1 MDKLPKQNRRCLAF
15 AVACLVASAFSVAAQ
30 EDVIRVETELVNLNV
45 VVMDRQ
51 GRRVSGLTR
60 EDFEVF
66 EDQAQ
71 QEISHFNAE
80 ERPLRLVLVFDVSL
94 SMEAILPIVKQE
106 ARALLRILRPDDEV
120 SVISFASQVRRH
132 SDWLKRE
139 EAGDIISSVVPE
151 PHSYFPL
158 PTGVDPNV
166 GVDPNTYL
174 YEAFQYIF
182 DNFKAPH
189 DRVAVLMFS
198 DGRDTRA
205 GRDIRNVK
213 KRAQNVGE
221 EVRRQAQESWALLY
235 PIRYQTER
243 EMPKVVRGPF
253 PSFGIRLGSPA
264 ADPGRK
270 LFAQIAEATG
280 GELFDWTTRQDL
292 LTAIGHA
299 LADLRGQYGIA
310 YTPRRTNSKD
320 DFRRIK
326 VRVKRPSLVVR
337 TREGYFDSSLQR
349 PGGSSHTPPNHR

>member
-1 MDKLPKQNRRCLAF
+1 MNKLAKQTRRCLAF
-15 AVACLVASAFSVAAQ
+15 AVACLLFSAFSVAAQ

-51 GRRVSGLTR
+51 GRRVSGLKR

-80 ERPLRLVLVFDVSL
+80 ERPLRLVLVFDVSF

-106 ARALLRILRPDDEV
+106 AHALLRILRPDDEV
-120 SVISFASQVRRH
+120 SILSFASQVRRH
-132 SDWLKRE
+132 SDWLNRE
-139 EAGDIISSVVPE
+139 QAEDVITSVAPE
-151 PHSYFPL
+151 PHSYY
-158 PTGVDPNV
+158 PTGVAPSP
-166 GVDPNTYL
+166 GADPNTYL

-189 DRVAVLMFS
+189 DRIAVIMFT

-205 GRDIRNVK
+205 GRVIGNAK
-213 KRAQNVGE
+213 KRAKDVGE
-221 EVRRQAQESWALLY
+221 EVRRQAQESWVLVY
-235 PIRYQTER
+235 PICYQTER

-280 GELFDWTTRQDL
+280 GEVFDWTTRQDL

-299 LADLRGQYGIA
+299 LADLRGQYSIA
-310 YTPRRTNSKD
+310 YTPRRTNNQD

-326 VRVKRPSLVVR
+326 VRVKRPNLVVR
-337 TREGYFDSSLQR
+337 TREGYFYNSLQLPR
-349 PGGSSHTPPNHR
+349 SSSHTPPNHR